1 MTTVR
6 AFFLK
11 ISALFFQ
18 CPKKGWSDLSP
29 TPSSHAPAFTDVLQ
43 YRFAKDF
50 CKLHREAPVPELLFN
65 KDAGSRQL
73 HYIITDDSSLMFQHK
88 EVEEIEKVLNN
99 DFKNISNW
107 LVDAKLSIHFAED
120 KTKSILFET
129 QRKAKTIKYQ
139 NIEIKQIYK

>member
-1 MTTVR
+1 
-6 AFFLK
+6 
-11 ISALFFQ
+11 
-18 CPKKGWSDLSP
+18 
-29 TPSSHAPAFTDVLQ
+29 
-43 YRFAKDF
+43 
-50 CKLHREAPVPELLFN
+50 
-65 KDAGSRQL
+65 
-73 HYIITDDSSLMFQHK
+73 MFQHK